1 MDGFQISSIT
11 NQFIFPSA
19 DGLLQARWTQRCQPT
34 PPATGTSS
42 GKGCWWS
49 SLNASPV
56 DQLTLWA
63 NLPMRRPPNPSA
75 EAPAVSLAQHTEAL
89 REELDDREVFSKL
102 STSGLGCQPKNAS
115 RQYKRT
121 VKRFGLSVTL
131 GSLQWLNLFISGTTQ
146 LKMDFLML
154 IQPLYILRAL
164 LALISGTFRHPT
176 ISMRRMGLWSDLP
189 TCGPLI
195 SWDICWPMSRGY
207 SWVYWSQGEKHRSYC
222 LHSGNFTGMNMDLM
236 KSFRWQGTTRS
247 N

>member
-1 MDGFQISSIT
+1 M
-11 NQFIFPSA
+11 
-19 DGLLQARWTQRCQPT
+19 QARWT
-34 PPATGTSS
+34 
-42 GKGCWWS
+42 
-49 SLNASPV
+49 NSPCGPIYPCV
-56 DQLTLWA
+56 GLPILLLRLQLFLWRSTLK
-63 NLPMRRPPNPSA
+63 PC
-75 EAPAVSLAQHTEAL
+75 
-89 REELDDREVFSKL
+89 EELDDREVFSKL

-195 SWDICWPMSRGY
+195 S
-207 SWVYWSQGEKHRSYC
+207 
-222 LHSGNFTGMNMDLM
+222 
-236 KSFRWQGTTRS
+236 
-247 N
+247 